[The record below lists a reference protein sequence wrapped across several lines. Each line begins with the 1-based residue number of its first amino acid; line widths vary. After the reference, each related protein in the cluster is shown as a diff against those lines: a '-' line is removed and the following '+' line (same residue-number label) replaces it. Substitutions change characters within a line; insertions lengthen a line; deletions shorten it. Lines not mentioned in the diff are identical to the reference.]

1 MTSEASV
8 HKLVKVAI
16 SKKLS
21 LKFFANLLKQL
32 LQNVSV
38 SDNELQESL
47 LEIPKLND
55 ADYVKLRIEYGLELA
70 QKSPSDFDKFFDLLP
85 KLTFQSQ
92 RAYLVHMKS
101 NYTQMFKLGYL
112 KEFVNSA
119 LVNYTSVLVVKLQ
132 ENANLDTL
140 QTSVWTHTLFL
151 WGDIIDKHADVISA
165 GIFKEMAVAVMKTL
179 AKFENSGLSTY
190 FTRKANTLTNIS
202 DLSKEIHAAI
212 PEVPHKTEKLTSQL
226 IKKTHSVNFHSKK
239 GANYLKI
246 KMFAWLNIHF
256 QNWEMSNLVDKFVR
270 YFGVPTHKGS
280 EFLVELIDVFF
291 SGFKIAVEL
300 GEEPYVIFNWKN
312 FIVCQLPIF
321 LKESKH
327 LHNLENLG
335 EILAAAVKKYDGT
348 EFSQCHVGG
357 YKGSSYDLRKQ
368 FLKSCIYKNLVSL
381 ETYTKS
387 FPEEADSL
395 SPALITHE
403 IEQLNHTD
411 SLAAEMDS
419 KLLEVNT
426 EFTSLE
432 ESKLIDFFLALPTS
446 NFVYLDRKQ
455 KHLNKLI
462 HSVID
467 TLTKEKSNEKLARL
481 MIAMG
486 NNLALVNF
494 VMFNDPKGPW
504 GMLNQLISYT
514 DKESFG
520 VDDDDSNFQ
529 DTYGYFGTILCGI
542 ITLSSFFGV
551 DFKLVG
557 IQDSYTVDFIN
568 RFYFRHCDDL
578 TLDVKCDNEDDTT
591 IVANYNNLLQDWVNA
606 LFDVNNDGLSD
617 DLIKSINVKQT
628 YKLISVIFQQAITA
642 NIVGSLSTSGLH
654 NGVDYLSQNF
664 LAPCSLEIMQWISS
678 RIGPLYSNSEGMV
691 SVLVKII
698 EINVGA
704 EPNYLFRMILQN
716 LGGQLMSKLKL
727 LKNFERSEAAKAVDV
742 LQREIDAEYTQS
754 AAANTTDICS
764 SSLAETMKLEL
775 MRGVRDTNYAW
786 SKTWKATKNLWAR
799 LGNNL
804 EKPILSE
811 IAKCSGTHVNY
822 ADSEEAK
829 LFLDFLTFL
838 TVSTSGKLAQITGPT
853 DKAPQSNF
861 ELLID
866 NHFSSI
872 FNEVSGSVDSEK
884 PAKPDLATDFEME
897 DLFNDVGDDLFGDT
911 VLHALGRKPYTPY
924 TPPPDIATT
933 YRNLRG
939 VFSRYEILKRQL
951 ETRASDHAHKIALL
965 KLAHDYENWTTP

>member
-1 MTSEASV
+1 MTSEASI

-47 LEIPKLND
+47 LEIPRLNE
-55 ADYVKLRIEYGLELA
+55 ADYVKLRVEYGLELA
-70 QKSPSDFDKFFDLLP
+70 QISPSDLEKFFNSLP
-85 KLTFQSQ
+85 KLTFHSQ
-92 RAYLVHMKS
+92 RAYLIHLKN
-101 NYTQMFKLGYL
+101 NYTQIFKLGDL
-112 KEFVNSA
+112 KEFVNVA
-119 LVNYTSVLVVKLQ
+119 LVNYTSALAAKLQ
-132 ENANLDTL
+132 ESASLDTL

-151 WGDIIDKHADVISA
+151 WGDIIDKHADVILT
-165 GIFKEMAVAVMKTL
+165 GKFKEMAVSVMKTL
-179 AKFENSGLSTY
+179 AKFENFGLSTY

-212 PEVPHKTEKLTSQL
+212 PEVPHKTEKVTSQL
-226 IKKTHSVNFHSKK
+226 VKKTHSVNFHSKK

-246 KMFAWLNIHF
+246 KKFAWLNIHF
-256 QNWEMSNLVDKFVR
+256 QNWDISSLVDRFVR
-270 YFGVPTHKGS
+270 YFSVPTHKGS

-300 GEEPYVIFNWKN
+300 GEKPYVIFNWKN

-327 LHNLENLG
+327 LHNLENFG
-335 EILAAAVKKYDGT
+335 DILATAVKKYDDT
-348 EFSQCHVGG
+348 IFSQCHVGG
-357 YKGSSYDLRKQ
+357 YKSSSYDLRKQ

-381 ETYTKS
+381 DTFTKT

-395 SPALITHE
+395 SPSLITHE

-419 KLLEVNT
+419 KLLDVNT

-432 ESKLIDFFLALPTS
+432 ESKLIDFFSALPTS
-446 NFVYLDRKQ
+446 NLVYLDRKQ
-455 KHLNKLI
+455 KHLSKLV

-467 TLTKEKSNEKLARL
+467 TLTKQKSNEKLARL

-486 NNLALVNF
+486 NNLALANF
-494 VMFNDPKGPW
+494 VMFNDAKGPW

-551 DFKLVG
+551 DFEVVA

-568 RFYFRHCDDL
+568 RFYFRHCEDL
-578 TLDVKCDNEDDTT
+578 TLDVKCDNEDDST
-591 IVANYNNLLQDWVNA
+591 IVANYNTLLQDWVNA

-678 RIGPLYSNSEGMV
+678 RIGPLYTNSEGMV
-691 SVLVKII
+691 SVLVKIMD
-698 EINVGA
+698 INIGA

-716 LGGQLMSKLKL
+716 LGGQLISKLKL
-727 LKNFERSEAAKAVDV
+727 LKNFERSEAARAVDY
-742 LQREIDAEYTQS
+742 LHREIDAEYTQT
-754 AAANTTDICS
+754 AAAYTPDLCS
-764 SSLAETMKLEL
+764 FSLAETMKLEV
-775 MRGVRDTNYAW
+775 MRGVRDTTYPLD
-786 SKTWKATKNLWAR
+786 KTWKVTRKLWEKLGDNLA
-799 LGNNL
+799 
-804 EKPILSE
+804 KPILSE
-811 IAKCSGTHVNY
+811 IGKCSGTHVNY

-829 LFLDFLTFL
+829 IFLDFLTFL
-838 TVSTSGKLAQITGPT
+838 TVSTSGTLAQIADPA
-853 DKAPQSNF
+853 DKTPQSKF

-872 FNEVSGSVDSEK
+872 FSEISGSMDAEK
-884 PAKPDLATDFEME
+884 PAKQELAPDFEVE

-911 VLHALGRKPYTPY
+911 VLHALGRKPYTP
-924 TPPPDIATT
+924 PPEIATT
-933 YRNLRG
+933 YQNLRG

-951 ETRASDHAHKIALL
+951 QARASDPSHKTALL